1 MRLAIAALAAALAAG
16 CARDVHTRLPSPPDE
31 PTGTIVLHLTRPAS
45 DVVVAVNGTLV
56 VGGASTSRIRIDGV
70 PIGYADL
77 AIAMGPAQNQMR
89 VWVEADRETVLPLG
103 SPGGSPFDSLK
114 NAALS
119 LAAVALYAW
128 IR

>member
-16 CARDVHTRLPSPPDE
+16 CARDVHTRLPAPADQ

-45 DVVVAVNGTLV
+45 DLVVAVNGILAV
-56 VGGASTSRIRIDGV
+56 DGASTSHIRIDGV
-70 PIGYADL
+70 PTGYADV
-77 AIAMGPAQNQMR
+77 AIAMGPAQNQLR
-89 VWVEADRETVLPLG
+89 VWVSAGEQTVVPLG